1 MVNTSIQPQKFKFIF
16 VLGITA
22 ILVMFS
28 CSSSKSEDAT
38 NLAEVSDVMADN
50 PEQESEKAILES
62 LPKLDGAYVLSWSK
76 LLNIEFED
84 VFVDSLEMET
94 QLPLFNDT
102 IRALDGKMVQV
113 EGFFVPVSETGDEN
127 IVILSAFPY
136 AQCFFCGKAGVE
148 SIIDVIKPKY
158 LPAQKLDAKIKL
170 KGKLR
175 LNREDFDFL
184 IYILDDAELI
194 Q

>member
-1 MVNTSIQPQKFKFIF
+1 MVNTTIQPQKFKFIF
-16 VLGITA
+16 VLGIAA
-22 ILVMFS
+22 ILGMFS

-38 NLAEVSDVMADN
+38 NLAEISDVMADN

-102 IRALDGKMVQV
+102 IKALDGKMVQV